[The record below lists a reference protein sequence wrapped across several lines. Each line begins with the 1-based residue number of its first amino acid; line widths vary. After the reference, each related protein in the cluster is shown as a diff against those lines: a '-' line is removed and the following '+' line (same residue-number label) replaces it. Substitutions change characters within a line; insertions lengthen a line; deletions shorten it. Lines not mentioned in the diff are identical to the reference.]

1 MQFTQPRPLAPNITS
16 EKAKMLAEPLDGK
29 QKEKLRIEKLVSLLI
44 TEPKTRRGWFAIG
57 YIMVLQALVV
67 GGLLTSFIHATSEMH
82 LVLANTL
89 AQVFT
94 TLVATFLAVYG
105 ILLSWLLEER
115 IGKIKFALPL
125 AVTQCRNLLKP
136 IAISMGLVVFFSV
149 VIIFLVEPMSS
160 NPIIATSFLFLVLET
175 ATVSIW
181 LFMIFLTRIVRLT
194 EMVVRGGG

>member
-1 MQFTQPRPLAPNITS
+1 
-16 EKAKMLAEPLDGK
+16 MLAEPLDGT
-29 QKEKLRIEKLVSLLI
+29 QEEELRIRKIVSLLM
-44 TEPKTRRGWFAIG
+44 TEPKTRRGWFVIG

-67 GGLLTSFIHATSEMH
+67 GGWLTSFIHPTSEMH

-115 IGKIKFALPL
+115 IGKIKFTVPP

-136 IAISMGLVVFFSV
+136 TAISMGLVVFFSV
-149 VIIFLVEPMSS
+149 AIIFLIQPVSS
-160 NPIIATSFLFLVLET
+160 NTIIASSFLFLVLET
-175 ATVSIW
+175 ATLSIW
-181 LFMIFLTRIVRLT
+181 LFVIFLVRIVRLT
-194 EMVVRGGG
+194 EIVVRRGR

>member
-1 MQFTQPRPLAPNITS
+1 
-16 EKAKMLAEPLDGK
+16 MLAEPLDGK